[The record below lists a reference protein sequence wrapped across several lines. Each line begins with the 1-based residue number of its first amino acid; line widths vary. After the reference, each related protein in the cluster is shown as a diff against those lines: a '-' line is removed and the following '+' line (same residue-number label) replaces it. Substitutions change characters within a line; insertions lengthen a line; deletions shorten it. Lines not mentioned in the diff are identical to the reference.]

1 MRRSLEAAAE
11 EEGGVC
17 EIKTRRAYSTYCHDE
32 ASPPRRIAAAA
43 WRLLGREPSF
53 RPTGGGSDA
62 SVFNARG
69 IPSVVLSCGYHG
81 AHTFDER
88 VSLADM
94 VAGAE
99 WAMAIAVAATQPRF
113 AGPR

>member
-1 MRRSLEAAAE
+1 AAAAE
-11 EEGGVC
+11 EGGSC
-17 EIKTRRAYSTYCHDE
+17 EIKTRRAYSTYCHDK

-43 WRLLGREPSF
+43 WRILGREPAF

-69 IPSVVLSCGYHG
+69 IPSVVLSCGYHC
-81 AHTFDER
+81 AHTFDEH
-88 VSLADM
+88 VSLAAM

-99 WAMAIAVAATQPRF
+99 WAMAIAVTAARPS
-113 AGPR
+113 G